1 MNNKFLYLTKVSLLK
16 KIKTKTFLIVNI
28 LLLIVTIGLTNIDSI
43 IKFFGGDFSKSNN
56 IMIVDNTNSFYDLFK
71 NDIDNNPLVT
81 FNYKLKRI
89 DNEKEA
95 KSKIK
100 NEKDILLVINND
112 EEDTI
117 SVKLV
122 TYGYINSNV
131 YTALES
137 LSNDVKKELSLNRI
151 NINKEELNRVTKS
164 ITLKREFV
172 KESKNALEEKNNLIL
187 NVLFPIVI
195 LPFFIFTVSVI
206 QMIGAEINEEKS
218 TRSMEMIIS
227 NVSAKCHFFSK
238 VLATNLYV
246 VIQSALL
253 FLYSGI
259 GLLFRTTKLDL
270 NSLNNTIQNANI
282 DIDLSLFSKI
292 VDVIPITIIIMIITL
307 FAYSLLAG
315 ILASVT
321 TNMEDYQQMQMPIVF
336 LTLAS
341 FYLSLA
347 SAMFNGSIFIRIISY
362 FPFISSILSPCLYL
376 TGVLGL
382 KDVIISIVIMI
393 IVIYL
398 LIKYGLKVYKNGIL
412 NYSGNNLWKKIFK
425 SLKD

>member
-56 IMIVDNTNSFYDLFK
+56 IMIVDYTNNFYDLFK

-172 KESKNALEEKNNLIL
+172 KDSKNALEEKNNLIL

>member
-56 IMIVDNTNSFYDLFK
+56 IMIVDNTNNFYDLFK

-81 FNYKLKRI
+81 FNYKLKRM

-100 NEKDILLVINND
+100 KEKDILLVINND